1 MSLRHIERPRFSS
14 GRRAWAVSL
23 LGAVGL
29 AVSSCVPFI
38 QLQPTPTLASA
49 LATLTP
55 TITIAPP
62 TSTPTRNPNFGYLI
76 GSVWSDTC
84 DPTASS
90 TNPTPAC
97 MSDSFGAL
105 YGNGVIDVGEEG
117 IAGITVWLGVGACP
131 SSGQAETVTDA
142 DGAFV
147 FKDVAPGTYCIS
159 VEPLKNPGLNRGGWT
174 YPQVADRGG
183 LAALSAAAASGVDTT
198 GIVFG
203 WDFSVQPTPTSSPTP
218 RESATTTLTPTSTR
232 RTAQPIK
239 IPATF
244 TPIPSITLTRT
255 ITPTPTITPT
265 GTATRTP
272 TSGTPTATRTAT
284 PVTGTPT
291 ATPTGTMTVTPIIIT
306 VVVSPSPTH
315 TPTITITPSPT
326 LTQPATPSATA
337 TATATT
343 VPPTETATATPTE
356 TATPSETP
364 TETATP

>member
-1 MSLRHIERPRFSS
+1 MSLRHIGLARNLG
-14 GRRAWAVSL
+14 GRRAWAASL
-23 LGAVGL
+23 LGGLGL

-38 QLQPTPTLASA
+38 QLQATPTLASA

-62 TSTPTRNPNFGYLI
+62 TLTPTRNPNFGYLI

-97 MSDSFGAL
+97 RSDAFGAL
-105 YGNGVIDVGEEG
+105 YGNGVIDAGEEG
-117 IAGITVWLGVGACP
+117 IAGVTVRLGVGACP
-131 SSGQAETVTDA
+131 SSGQAETVTEA
-142 DGAFV
+142 DGSFI

-159 VEPLKNPGLNRGGWT
+159 VEPSKNPALNRGGWT
-174 YPQVADRGG
+174 YPLVADRAGT
-183 LAALSAAAASGVDTT
+183 AALSAAAASGVDTT

-218 RESATTTLTPTSTR
+218 RESATTTVTPTSTR

-244 TPIPSITLTRT
+244 TPVPSITLTRT

-265 GTATRTP
+265 GTTTRTP
-272 TSGTPTATRTAT
+272 TSGTPTATRTST

-306 VVVSPSPTH
+306 VVVTASPTH
-315 TPTITITPSPT
+315 TPTVTITPSPT
-326 LTQPATPSATA
+326 VTLAATPSATA
-337 TATATT
+337 TPTSTT
-343 VPPTETATATPTE
+343 VPSTPTATATATE
-356 TATPSETP
+356 TATPTETP